1 MNKIYKL
8 VWSKVRN
15 TWVVAS
21 EIAKGHGKNASATRE
36 RKLLKTAVITAIM
49 GGCLMTGGLASAELT
64 PEQKVVYEAVMAELE
79 KGGGV
84 HYFSVKSKDQM
95 PNYNK
100 DGAKGETSVAIGPG
114 STTKFR
120 NGLSVGTNNLNEG
133 YETTV
138 VGSLNKAYGMGD
150 FKYAKGAT
158 IVGTGNTIMSNSG
171 ILAMGSENIVHEGI
185 AIGTGNNSMG
195 ENAVALGN
203 FSSAMYTDSIGIGF
217 GTHGDADA
225 VIAIG
230 RAAKG
235 DALGGVAIGRYAE
248 VHASTGVALGE
259 SSISERKAGVIGY
272 MPGAVGQTAEE
283 VAAYLGKAEEYKSWK
298 EDREAN
304 QEAYDKYKAWQKAA
318 SAERQAFKEINEAR
332 IAYAKK
338 PTEENKKAI
347 TEKQEAW
354 KKASDHRQETDVAA
368 RPYFKTI
375 NDLSARYGQI
385 FGKLMSTEGAVSVGD
400 EKTGRTRQIINVAAG
415 TQDTDAV
422 NVYQLKALA
431 TAPMGFDV
439 GGKVDENNVYTPGAK
454 NWTMPLSGLRMS
466 FGDGLLAEEVTDKDG
481 KKYTLVKMNDELTIG
496 KDGKDGKIKINSKD
510 GKSAEITVGQ
520 GEDGVDG
527 TNGQNGITR
536 IIYND
541 KENKTHEVAT
551 LDDGLKFK
559 GDNDDVVIR
568 KLNTQLKIEGGA
580 KADELSANNIGVVG
594 TAGDNGGLAVK
605 LSKKLKDLTSA
616 EFVDGDNITNITGGN
631 ISITK
636 KVDGNKTTKNID
648 LWDLSTTVEGN
659 TTNINTINGK
669 ITDLTT
675 QVQKAGVHYL
685 SVNSSEQGAGS
696 NYKNDGAKGNGAVAI
711 GEKAMAAKGGT
722 VSIGRNAHIEG
733 NGGNPDGEGS
743 VAIGDNSLITTNGLD
758 LASIAIGKNAK
769 VLNGSGKQE
778 RGLSFTPD
786 NFDKPG
792 FFGRGNTLPKNA
804 DKVPGGIAIGTNSY
818 ARTGSIQLGH
828 HTFAGYKMGGIDVT
842 NANEEANIVGMTTV
856 GTNTYNKGALANMY
870 GAYSIITGDFTGAGG
885 TNSWTYGPQNFGANV
900 VGSLNSIRSKGHSGS
915 SGVANSIVGVAN
927 TVENANGTLVYGA
940 GNKITNSIKHISPEA
955 GFTTLKSWEDTVTGL
970 QKVIKDS
977 KSGGAVLAIGGG
989 NVADYVRH
997 SQLVGVN
1004 NTVTGTENKVSD
1016 FNMVN
1021 GYQNTGTNITHVTM
1035 TGSENTATDS
1045 ESTLIM
1051 GDKQKVTKIKHGV
1064 LLGSQDTEKETI
1076 VSDVVAVGHNAYVEK
1091 EGGIALG
1098 SGSIASIDKGVF
1110 GYDPLTGKASTETS
1124 AIWKATQAAFS
1135 VGSTGDTNN
1144 LITRQITGV
1153 AAGSEDTDAVNVAQL
1168 KVVNDKADKNATNI
1182 TNLTKTV
1189 NANGKATKVTVDGKE
1204 ENADGNLKITKK
1216 TKDGQTTY
1224 DLSLNDELTIGKDGK
1239 DGKIGINGKDGKS
1252 AEITVGKGEPG
1263 VDGKDGV
1270 TRIIYKDK
1278 DNKNHEV
1285 ATLDD
1290 GLKFKGDN
1298 DDVVIRKLNTQLN
1311 IEGGAKADELSDNNI
1326 GVVGTAGD
1334 NGGMKVKLSK
1344 KLKGLTSAE
1353 FVDGDK
1359 VTNITAQTITQKDGD
1374 NITNITGGNVTITRK
1389 EGNTN
1394 KTVDLWELNNTVNN
1408 ITQGTTDVSSWKLQ
1422 ANGAKERTIK
1432 KGSVVNFKNGEKTAV
1447 TVKGNDITV
1456 DLNEAT
1462 KKQISDNTTNIT
1474 NIDKRVTSIENNIDQ
1489 KIEGSKIK
1497 VEGDTDTG
1505 VKAEAVTDGN
1515 KVTGYKVSL
1524 EKKVKVGNVT
1534 IDGTDKKGEIT
1545 GLTNKTLDSDDFAT
1559 KGRAATEEQLKAAM
1573 GQAVAQGTT
1582 TVKAGD
1588 QNISVVK
1595 TENKNE
1601 YTVKLAKDIT
1611 VDNVTAKTV
1620 KADEYKVGD
1629 KTYIN
1634 KDGINAN
1641 GNKITNVGDGKIS
1654 KDSTDAVNG
1663 KQLYGVEQKV
1673 NQNTTNINK
1682 LQNNIYDMGMKVGE
1696 LDTRVNRVGAG
1707 AAALAALHPLDF
1719 DPDDKWDFA
1728 AGYGNYKGANAAA
1741 IGAYYRPNE
1750 DTMFSVGGS
1759 FGGGE
1764 NMVNAGV
1771 SVKFGQGNHVSTSK
1785 VAMAKDMLA
1794 MQKRMAEM
1802 EAQMA
1807 KMQGFIG
1814 ALTGMDTQTAM
1825 FPDVPENHWAYE
1837 YVKGLC
1843 EQGIIDGYPD
1853 GNFNGNRS
1861 MTRYEFAA
1869 MLYRALAKGVSLDA
1883 RAVKEFAPELGRIR
1897 VDVISQNKEGQ
1908 PVIERVRVNEEKKDK

>member
-64 PEQKVVYEAVMAELE
+64 PEQKVVYDAVMAELE

-100 DGAKGETSVAIGPG
+100 DGAQGENSVAIGPG
-114 STTKFR
+114 STTKR
-120 NGLSVGTNNLNEG
+120 RDSLSIGTSNTNDG
-133 YETTV
+133 YETV
-138 VGSLNKAYGMGD
+138 LVGNQNKAYGLDRGYE
-150 FKYAKGAT
+150 YASGAT
-158 IVGTGNTIMSNSG
+158 IVGTGNTIMSYKG
-171 ILAMGSENIVHEGI
+171 TMAMGSENIVYQGI
-185 AIGTGNNSMG
+185 AIGAKNKAMG

-203 FSSAMYTDSIGIGF
+203 FSSAMYTDSVGIGF
-217 GTHGDADA
+217 GTHGDADG
-225 VIAIG
+225 VVAIG

-235 DALGGVAIGRYAE
+235 DALAGVAIGRYAE
-248 VHASTGVALGE
+248 VHASTGVALGD
-259 SSISERKAGVIGY
+259 SSVSSRGAGVVGY

-298 EDREAN
+298 ADVEKNKD
-304 QEAYDKYKAWQKAA
+304 AYTRAKAWHAA
-318 SAERQAFKEINEAR
+318 VDAERKAFREINEAR
-332 IAYAKK
+332 IAYAENS
-338 PTEENKKAI
+338 TEENKKAI
-347 TEKQEAW
+347 TEKYDAW
-354 KKASDHRQETDVAA
+354 KKASDERQKTDVAM
-368 RPYFKTI
+368 RPDFKTI
-375 NDLSARYGQI
+375 NDLNARYGQI

-415 TQDTDAV
+415 TKDTDAV
-422 NVYQLKALA
+422 NVYQLKALN
-431 TAPMGFDV
+431 TKMD
-439 GGKVDENNVYTPGAK
+439 KGAIHYF
-454 NWTMPLSGLRMS
+454 S
-466 FGDGLLAEEVTDKDG
+466 
-481 KKYTLVKMNDELTIG
+481 VKSD
-496 KDGKDGKIKINSKD
+496 D
-510 GKSAEITVGQ
+510 SARPA
-520 GEDGVDG
+520 G
-527 TNGQNGITR
+527 TNWN
-536 IIYND
+536 
-541 KENKTHEVAT
+541 
-551 LDDGLKFK
+551 
-559 GDNDDVVIR
+559 
-568 KLNTQLKIEGGA
+568 
-580 KADELSANNIGVVG
+580 
-594 TAGDNGGLAVK
+594 
-605 LSKKLKDLTSA
+605 
-616 EFVDGDNITNITGGN
+616 
-631 ISITK
+631 
-636 KVDGNKTTKNID
+636 
-648 LWDLSTTVEGN
+648 
-659 TTNINTINGK
+659 
-669 ITDLTT
+669 
-675 QVQKAGVHYL
+675 
-685 SVNSSEQGAGS
+685 
-696 NYKNDGAKGNGAVAI
+696 NDGATGNGAVAI

-722 VSIGRNAHIEG
+722 VSIGRNAQIKG
-733 NGGNPDGEGS
+733 DGGNTDGEGS

-792 FFGRGNTLPKNA
+792 FFGGGDTLPKNA

-828 HTFAGYKMGGIDVT
+828 HTFDGYKMGGIDVT

-885 TNSWTYGPQNFGANV
+885 MNSLTYGPQNFGANV
-900 VGSLNSIRSKGHSGS
+900 VGSLNSIRSKGHGGS

-940 GNKITNSIKHISPEA
+940 GNKITNSVTSISAPS
-955 GFTTLKSWEDTVTGL
+955 GLTTLNTWEDTVTAL
-970 QKVIKDS
+970 QKSIKDS

-1035 TGSENTATDS
+1035 IGSENQVTD
-1045 ESTLIM
+1045 TKNALVF
-1051 GDKQKVTKIKHGV
+1051 GDKRKLTGADGSIV
-1064 LLGSQDTEKETI
+1064 LGSADAKADKKVETNVKDATVI
-1076 VSDVVAVGHNAYVEK
+1076 GHNANTTV
-1091 EGGIALG
+1091 EGGVALG
-1098 SGSIASIDKGVF
+1098 SDSVADRAGFTKEKKGVF
-1110 GYDPLTGKASTETS
+1110 SDVDLNGKT
-1124 AIWKATQAAFS
+1124 AAAVS
-1135 VGSTGDTNN
+1135 VGTKDK
-1144 LITRQITGV
+1144 LRQIINVGDAT
-1153 AAGSEDTDAVNVAQL
+1153 EDTDAVNLRQL
-1168 KVVNDKADKNATNI
+1168 KVVNAKADKNAEAI
-1182 TNLTKTV
+1182 TNLTNTV
-1189 NANGKATKVTVDGKE
+1189 NANGKATIVKVDGNE
-1204 ENADGNLKITKK
+1204 NNADGNLKIKK
-1216 TKDGQTTY
+1216 TEKDGQLTY
-1224 DLSLNDELTIGKDGK
+1224 DLSLNDEISLGKAGEDGK
-1239 DGKIGINGKDGKS
+1239 DGKIGLTGKDGTS
-1252 AEITVGKGEPG
+1252 AEIRTGQGKAG
-1263 VDGKDGV
+1263 VDGKDGETT

-1278 DNKNHEV
+1278 GVKDHEV

-1298 DDVVIRKLNTQLN
+1298 DTVVTRKLNEQLN
-1311 IEGGAKADELSDNNI
+1311 ITGGITDAKELSDNNI
-1326 GVVGTAGD
+1326 GVVGTQD
-1334 NGGMKVKLSK
+1334 GGMAVKLSK

-1353 FVDGDK
+1353 FKDGDN
-1359 VTNITAQTITQKDGD
+1359 VTNITAGD
-1374 NITNITGGNVTITRK
+1374 VTVTKK
-1389 EGNTN
+1389 EGNETKTVNIWDLN
-1394 KTVDLWELNNTVNN
+1394 KTVNDIKT
-1408 ITQGTTDVSSWKLQ
+1408 GATDVSSWKLQ
-1422 ANGAKERTIK
+1422 ANGKDERIIK
-1432 KGSVVNFKNGEKTAV
+1432 KNDIVNFKNGTNTEV
-1447 TVKGNDITV
+1447 TVSGNDITV
-1456 DLNEAT
+1456 DLNKKT
-1462 KKQISDNTTNIT
+1462 KDQIQSNTTK
-1474 NIDKRVTSIENNIDQ
+1474 IDEIGGKVTTIENNIKNIDQ
-1489 KIEGSKIK
+1489 KIEGAKIT
-1497 VEGDTDTG
+1497 VEGDKETG
-1505 VKAEAVTDGN
+1505 VKVKNTAEAGKPVN
-1515 KVTGYKVSL
+1515 YKVSL
-1524 EKKVKVGNVT
+1524 DDKVKVGNVT
-1534 IDGTDKKGEIT
+1534 IDGTGEGADSKGEIT

-1573 GQAVAQGTT
+1573 AQAVAQGTT

-1611 VDNVTAKTV
+1611 VDSVTAKTV

-1696 LDTRVNRVGAG
+1696 LDTRVNKVGAG

-1771 SVKFGQGNHVSTSK
+1771 SVKLGQGNHVSTSK

-1843 EQGIIDGYPD
+1843 EKGIIKGYPD

-1908 PVIERVRVNEEKKDK
+1908 PVIERVRVNEEKKEK

>member
-64 PEQKVVYEAVMAELE
+64 PEQKVVYDAVMAELE

-138 VGSLNKAYGMGD
+138 VGSLNKAYGLGD
-150 FKYAKGAT
+150 SAYAYGAT
-158 IVGTGNTIMSNSG
+158 IVGTGNTIMSNKG
-171 ILAMGSENIVHEGI
+171 TLAMGSDNIVHEGI
-185 AIGTGNNSMG
+185 AIGSGNKAMG
-195 ENAVALGN
+195 ENAVAMGN
-203 FSSAMYTDSIGIGF
+203 YSSAMYTDSMGIGF
-217 GTHGDADA
+217 GAHGEADG
-225 VIAIG
+225 VVAIG
-230 RAAKG
+230 RAATG
-235 DALGGVAIGRYAE
+235 DALAGVAIGRYAE
-248 VHASTGVALGE
+248 VHASTGVALGD
-259 SSISERKAGVIGY
+259 SSISSRGAGFVGY

-298 EDREAN
+298 EDRKAN
-304 QEAYDKYKAWQKAA
+304 QGAYDRAKAWHAA
-318 SAERQAFKEINEAR
+318 VDAERKAHNEVNQAR

-338 PTEENKKAI
+338 PTEENKKAL

-354 KKASDHRQETDVAA
+354 KKASDERQKTDVAM
-368 RPYFKTI
+368 RPDFKTI
-375 NDLSARYGQI
+375 NDLNARYGQI

-415 TQDTDAV
+415 TKDTDAV
-422 NVYQLKALA
+422 NVYQLKALN
-431 TAPMGFDV
+431 TKMD
-439 GGKVDENNVYTPGAK
+439 KGAIHYF
-454 NWTMPLSGLRMS
+454 S
-466 FGDGLLAEEVTDKDG
+466 
-481 KKYTLVKMNDELTIG
+481 VKSD
-496 KDGKDGKIKINSKD
+496 D
-510 GKSAEITVGQ
+510 SARPA
-520 GEDGVDG
+520 G
-527 TNGQNGITR
+527 TNWN
-536 IIYND
+536 
-541 KENKTHEVAT
+541 
-551 LDDGLKFK
+551 
-559 GDNDDVVIR
+559 
-568 KLNTQLKIEGGA
+568 
-580 KADELSANNIGVVG
+580 
-594 TAGDNGGLAVK
+594 
-605 LSKKLKDLTSA
+605 
-616 EFVDGDNITNITGGN
+616 
-631 ISITK
+631 
-636 KVDGNKTTKNID
+636 
-648 LWDLSTTVEGN
+648 
-659 TTNINTINGK
+659 
-669 ITDLTT
+669 
-675 QVQKAGVHYL
+675 
-685 SVNSSEQGAGS
+685 
-696 NYKNDGAKGNGAVAI
+696 NDGATGNGAVAI

-733 NGGNPDGEGS
+733 NGGNTDGEGS

-786 NFDKPG
+786 NFDK
-792 FFGRGNTLPKNA
+792 GNTLPKNA

-828 HTFAGYKMGGIDVT
+828 HTFAGYQMGGIDVT

-885 TNSWTYGPQNFGANV
+885 MNSWTYGPQNFGANV
-900 VGSLNSIRSKGHSGS
+900 VGSLNSIRSKGHGGS

-940 GNKITNSIKHISPEA
+940 GNKITNSITSISAEA
-955 GFTTLKSWEDTVTGL
+955 GFTTLKSWEETVTGL

-1004 NTVTGTENKVSD
+1004 NTVTGTENKVSK

-1021 GYQNTGTNITHVTM
+1021 GYQNTATNITHVTM
-1035 TGSENTATDS
+1035 IGSDNEVKDTTGA
-1045 ESTLIM
+1045 
-1051 GDKQKVTKIKHGV
+1051 V
-1064 LLGSQDTEKETI
+1064 LLGDKRKLTGADGSIVLGSADDSVETNVKDATVI
-1076 VSDVVAVGHNAYVEK
+1076 GHNANTTVA
-1091 EGGIALG
+1091 GGVALG
-1098 SGSIASIDKGVF
+1098 SGSVADREKADAGKVYLHEDKGV
-1110 GYDPLTGKASTETS
+1110 
-1124 AIWKATQAAFS
+1124 KATVKGDLAAVS
-1135 VGSTGDTNN
+1135 VGNADA
-1144 LITRQITGV
+1144 TRQITGV
-1153 AAGSEDTDAVNVAQL
+1153 AAGTEDTDAVNVAQL
-1168 KVVNDKADKNATNI
+1168 KALSTKVDNGTVHYYSVTSDKKAAGSNYNNDGAKAADSMVIGIGSTSEGINSTVIGNNNRLTGNKSIKRAGKVV
-1182 TNLTKTV
+1182 TV
-1189 NANGKATKVTVDGKE
+1189 NNSIVAGQNLEVDGYSNTVFATESVYDMYQRQTKVAGDHNTVIGAGNLVRYKE
-1204 ENADGNLKITKK
+1204 EDDGTYTKLGQDFSSNKNVVIGTRHTVSGSNNVVLGYLTEFELGEDEETKQITTADQVTAIGTGNLIKSKARE
-1216 TKDGQTTY
+1216 GVA
-1224 DLSLNDELTIGKDGK
+1224 IGNRL
-1239 DGKIGINGKDGKS
+1239 GINGPQTIAIGFGSEANAQSAISIGQSNTAEGKNAIS
-1252 AEITVGKGEPG
+1252 IGNQSHAYAKNSVAIGGPSVTEGPPAEPG
-1263 VDGKDGV
+1263 ALATVENGVALGAGSVADRKAGMAGYLAGSKTTAEWKSTLGALSVGVVSDEWTDTRQITGVAAGTEDTDAVNVAQLKAVESKITQAGAETQKHTSVTAGKNISVSQNSTNAEGGKNYEVSLAKDIDLGQDGSIKAGNTTINKDGV
-1270 TRIIYKDK
+1270 T
-1278 DNKNHEV
+1278 
-1285 ATLDD
+1285 
-1290 GLKFKGDN
+1290 
-1298 DDVVIRKLNTQLN
+1298 
-1311 IEGGAKADELSDNNI
+1311 
-1326 GVVGTAGD
+1326 
-1334 NGGMKVKLSK
+1334 
-1344 KLKGLTSAE
+1344 
-1353 FVDGDK
+1353 
-1359 VTNITAQTITQKDGD
+1359 TN
-1374 NITNITGGNVTITRK
+1374 
-1389 EGNTN
+1389 
-1394 KTVDLWELNNTVNN
+1394 
-1408 ITQGTTDVSSWKLQ
+1408 
-1422 ANGAKERTIK
+1422 
-1432 KGSVVNFKNGEKTAV
+1432 
-1447 TVKGNDITV
+1447 
-1456 DLNEAT
+1456 
-1462 KKQISDNTTNIT
+1462 
-1474 NIDKRVTSIENNIDQ
+1474 
-1489 KIEGSKIK
+1489 
-1497 VEGDTDTG
+1497 
-1505 VKAEAVTDGN
+1505 
-1515 KVTGYKVSL
+1515 
-1524 EKKVKVGNVT
+1524 
-1534 IDGTDKKGEIT
+1534 
-1545 GLTNKTLDSDDFAT
+1545 
-1559 KGRAATEEQLKAAM
+1559 
-1573 GQAVAQGTT
+1573 

-1588 QNISVVK
+1588 TTINNDGLTIKKGPVITK
-1595 TENKNE
+1595 TK
-1601 YTVKLAKDIT
+1601 
-1611 VDNVTAKTV
+1611 VDVNNQQIHHV
-1620 KADEYKVGD
+1620 
-1629 KTYIN
+1629 
-1634 KDGINAN
+1634 KDGTADDDAATV
-1641 GNKITNVGDGKIS
+1641 GQVKEKIKEITTTVTGSSVTGGTIGEDGKIS
-1654 KDSTDAVNG
+1654 LTKGDKTTVELQGQLKDISARAGDYEIKDNKVTIGLEDNYSKKAAGNIVIKDVAKASDLEQETKERKDADKVITETIGAANKDELKTAYQHTTYIKNSTTLVEADKALDKAIGKNAGDIKKNTETINILG
-1663 KQLYGVEQKV
+1663 KQ
-1673 NQNTTNINK
+1673 
-1682 LQNNIYDMGMKVGE
+1682 VGN

-1771 SVKFGQGNHVSTSK
+1771 SVKLGQGNHVSTSK

-1843 EQGIIDGYPD
+1843 EQGIIEGYPD

-1869 MLYRALAKGVSLDA
+1869 MLYRALAKGVNLDA

-1908 PVIERVRVNEEKKDK
+1908 PVIERVRVNEEKKEK